1 MGVGGTVLRRV
12 GGTVLRRVGGTVLRG
27 RRRPR
32 PAARRR
38 DRPAWASAAPSRG
51 ASAAPS
57 FVGVGG
63 PVPRRVGGTA
73 AGRPR
78 LQPRDVPR
86 VEARAATDDGTPADA
101 LRAARIGH
109 GARVEPQPGDL
120 HVDVTPVRVDRDPPA
135 VALHGPAG
143 VRAADHGARLQ
154 AGADQGVADG
164 AGAVVARVEEPGVAA
179 APLVGLAD
187 DEVRRG
193 DDALDP
199 LGRGARDRGAA
210 VRAQAGDATRDGPA
224 RARHG
229 HEDRGIDGRG
239 GGRRRGR
246 ALRGGA
252 AVVAVVRVAG
262 SRAVRTGRTGH
273 VGGDV
278 GGTGAAGRVVRVDR
292 GDGGGGRAAT
302 RGSAWCG
309 VRGGGEEEGGGEQ
322 GGEDREASS
331 HTRSIG
337 TGRAS
342 PDPVGRSTGG
352 RPVDGRCGRVQGTA
366 PVVPAHRPVPRR
378 RPAPDP
384 ALDELVGLTLELAA
398 IPAPT
403 GHEEERGDAVARL
416 FSAAGL
422 VVERDAVGN
431 VLARPSGA
439 DREAP
444 AVVVAGHL
452 DTVFGPEV
460 ALRPRRDGDR
470 LLAPGIGD
478 NTVAVAALVVLARE
492 LAAGTL
498 APGGGV
504 VLAATVGE
512 EGLGDL
518 RGAKHLLRTVP
529 ARAFISLEGHLL
541 DELVVGG
548 IGSVR
553 LRASYAGPGGHSWG
567 DRDAPSAVHAMLEAG
582 AAALRAVPA
591 GRHANFGVAS
601 GGTTVN
607 AIAGT

>member
-1 MGVGGTVLRRV
+1 M
-12 GGTVLRRVGGTVLRG
+12 
-27 RRRPR
+27 
-32 PAARRR
+32 
-38 DRPAWASAAPSRG
+38 WE
-51 ASAAPS
+51 
-57 FVGVGG
+57 G
-63 PVPRRVGGTA
+63 PG
-73 AGRPR
+73 
-78 LQPRDVPR
+78 D
-86 VEARAATDDGTPADA
+86 
-101 LRAARIGH
+101 
-109 GARVEPQPGDL
+109 GAR
-120 HVDVTPVRVDRDPPA
+120 
-135 VALHGPAG
+135 
-143 VRAADHGARLQ
+143 
-154 AGADQGVADG
+154 
-164 AGAVVARVEEPGVAA
+164 
-179 APLVGLAD
+179 
-187 DEVRRG
+187 
-193 DDALDP
+193 
-199 LGRGARDRGAA
+199 
-210 VRAQAGDATRDGPA
+210 
-224 RARHG
+224 
-229 HEDRGIDGRG
+229 
-239 GGRRRGR
+239 
-246 ALRGGA
+246 
-252 AVVAVVRVAG
+252 
-262 SRAVRTGRTGH
+262 
-273 VGGDV
+273 
-278 GGTGAAGRVVRVDR
+278 
-292 GDGGGGRAAT
+292 
-302 RGSAWCG
+302 
-309 VRGGGEEEGGGEQ
+309 
-322 GGEDREASS
+322 
-331 HTRSIG
+331 
-337 TGRAS
+337 
-342 PDPVGRSTGG
+342 
-352 RPVDGRCGRVQGTA
+352 
-366 PVVPAHRPVPRR
+366 VPAHRPVPRR

-403 GHEEERGDAVARL
+403 GQEQERGDAVARR

-422 VVERDAVGN
+422 VVERDVVGN

-460 ALRPRRDGDR
+460 VLRPRRDGDR

-529 ARAFISLEGHLL
+529 ARAFVSLEGHLL

-607 AIAGT
+607 AIAGTAELLIDLRDEDEARLEETTRIVEDVLRRVPRGITPRVDRIGHRPAGRMSPDDGLVRAARAARGDVGLRPAREDVGSTECNAAFPLGVPTVCVGLTRGADMHRESEWISVEPLAEGMAVVRALLRRLTA